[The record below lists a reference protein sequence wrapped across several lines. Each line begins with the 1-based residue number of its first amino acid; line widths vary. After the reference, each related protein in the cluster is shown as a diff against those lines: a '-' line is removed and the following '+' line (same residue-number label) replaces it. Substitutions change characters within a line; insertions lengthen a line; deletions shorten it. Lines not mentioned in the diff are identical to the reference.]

1 MLVAATNCAEYPA
14 KIASRPSAT
23 ARCVLPPPG
32 GPRNALEFLQAVYRD
47 TRLPLTTRIHRAVE
61 ALPFEAPK
69 LSAVAVT
76 SMRGEDFAARLD
88 RCLARS
94 ARAMLIEAKA

>member
-1 MLVAATNCAEYPA
+1 
-14 KIASRPSAT
+14 
-23 ARCVLPPPG
+23 
-32 GPRNALEFLQAVYRD
+32 
-47 TRLPLTTRIHRAVE
+47 VE

-76 SMRGEDFAARLD
+76 SMSGEDFAARLD

-94 ARAMLIEAKA
+94 ARARLIEAKALPQPE